1 MKNKLSKILFAV
13 LSLALAVVFAVSC
26 GTSSDS
32 GKKKDDD
39 DGHTHEFGRWRTV
52 KIATCVS
59 EGEEER
65 ECGECGET
73 ESRPIPV
80 AENHTFG
87 AWKITVEAG
96 CFEDGEEE
104 RKCKYCTETESRT
117 VKAPGEH
124 SYGTDNICTGCNEKL
139 VFTEG
144 LEYVPTEDGTS
155 FVLVGG
161 APESGDVIIPPYY
174 QGKPVVGIGVG
185 AFADMSGITGVSMPN
200 SIHTIS
206 DGAFFGCSGLTDLV
220 LPKGLQVIGNS
231 AFEGCTLIVIVII
244 PDGVTEIGQ
253 SAFKD
258 CDSLQSVTVPEGV
271 TNIAEATFKGCESL
285 TEVKLPETLTDI
297 SNEAFADCVLIVVIV
312 LGENVEA
319 IGQGAFSGCVS
330 LEEINIPSGVTDLLE
345 NVFAGCESLVSI
357 TLPEALK
364 NICSGAF
371 SGCIALERIE
381 GGNLEW
387 ISPDAFEGCERL
399 EDVPHT
405 HVYGDFMLRTSA
417 GCETAGEE
425 YRICSECYTE
435 DVRAI
440 EPLGHSL
447 GAWIDEDPASCDKLG
462 TKGHYG
468 CSACGSFFDIDEN
481 KIDTLVIP
489 KTEHT
494 LDEWYERKEPGCV
507 TDGYLA
513 HYICTVCYA
522 FFDEEKN
529 EIEYADCVL
538 PAQGHNYVDG
548 KCTVCGGATASQ
560 GLSFT
565 EYAKG
570 YFYVSGIGQCKDSDI
585 VIPSEYKGMP
595 VTGIEAS
602 AFISNTYITSV
613 VIPDSVK
620 TIKNGAFY
628 ECTALT
634 TVVMGSGV
642 TKIENTAFRGCR
654 SLKSIV
660 IPDGV
665 TELPNMIF
673 YECYSLSDIALPEN
687 LTSIGK
693 YAFTS
698 TSLTQIKIPSS
709 VSYIGDYAFSYCNKL
724 ARIEL
729 PLSIDTVNPCTFSG
743 CTALSSATMQ
753 GVKTICDSAFANCTS
768 LTSVTTGEL
777 ESVAYNAFD
786 GCNALVNP
794 PHTHS
799 SDGNWVA
806 YVAPTCENDGVV
818 RHSGCLG
825 CDKKLD
831 ENGNELET
839 TVIPAE
845 GHQYGALIEGKTPT
859 CEDDGWIEHYSCDV
873 CGAIFDTEYN
883 RVETAVIE
891 SQGHTLEVWKDR
903 EEPTCQKNGMEGHY
917 FCDVCDKYFDINCEE
932 IEDIVIPATG
942 EHSFGTWTVTREPT
956 CKEEGVRERR
966 CTGCD
971 TPEYKAISKTET
983 HEFGEWVQTKAP
995 TCLCGELERRCSVC
1009 DATETD
1015 SITPVKSHKLD
1026 KYNTCSECLTT
1037 VTATE
1042 GLIFELN
1049 SASDGYV
1056 VYRGTAKGDVV
1067 IPTYYE
1073 GLPVKEIGASAFSGA
1088 HTSESLLTSIV
1099 IPEYIEK
1106 IGSNA
1111 FYYCSGLKTVYFNA
1125 ISCADFA
1132 QPYSGRSNGVFII
1145 TGMDGGLDL
1154 VIGSEV
1160 TRLPRYMF
1168 YNDFYY
1174 NYAQDGYGPKIA
1186 SVTISDGCALSEIPE
1201 LFRSGSECS
1210 TSFYVNDLET
1220 WLRVSECFYEFFNS
1234 STYVN
1239 GEPIGL
1245 GTIYIGGEEPVYVVI
1260 PDGVTKISDYAF
1272 ANARKL
1278 KSVIIPEGV
1287 TEIGV
1292 CAFKRCYS
1300 LETIDLPASVE
1311 AIDEFA
1317 FAYCFNLKSI
1327 GIKPDGE
1334 LQYIEKEAFSECT
1347 SLASFILPEKL
1358 SSIGKS
1364 AFLYCYK
1371 LVEVY
1376 NLTKTGYFDDL
1387 TAGTENHGG
1396 IAYYAKSIRTSLSE
1410 STTVTTPDGFM
1421 FHVSTGGVTL
1431 IGYVGNEEL
1440 LTLPDGY
1447 NGMTY
1452 EIGSGAF
1459 YESDIKEIVISS
1471 YVTKICEYAFQE
1483 AASLERVRFAK
1494 GSRLTEIGK
1503 WAFYECTSLASL
1515 YIPSSVTYVGGY
1527 ICHSVGEKPT
1537 VYCARSNANGWD
1549 SNWLKIDSWGDK
1561 FTPVYGVSEDSIVYT
1576 DEMEFVISGASA
1588 TLYRYFGDSI
1598 LLEVPDCVSVG
1609 NASYSVTTVYGT
1621 VLSARP
1627 DVKFAYVPS
1636 TVSSA
1641 PFYGIT
1647 VMTDASSAS
1656 SGWQYYQLIVGCS
1669 KDTVA
1674 LIDGMVFYRLA
1685 GSEEAKLVAFIGAE
1699 SEVIIPD
1706 TVVIG
1711 SLELPVTEIY
1721 RNAFY
1726 RTDVRYVKI
1735 GAHVRTVYEYAFMDC
1750 KSLKSIEFTES
1761 GEINSIRDG
1770 AFQNCSA
1777 LVEISIPAPLYEL
1790 GSYAFSGCSSLKT
1803 VKLPA
1808 GMTSLGTNILSGC
1821 GVLEELTLPF
1831 IGTRPQAQTDS
1842 YQRVLGHLFSTEP
1855 YDGAVA
1861 VEQNHYDSYKNA
1873 SNYSYSYT
1881 TFYIPASLRT
1891 VRVEGG
1897 NIVSFSF
1904 MNCTM
1909 IEVIELGEGVTAAYT
1924 DWLKGTCA
1932 DLVVYCDG
1940 TPSGVYASKIHYNV
1954 KDYGWFDGLFYL
1966 VTDEGA
1972 EVAGFDGSMTEIF
1985 LPDYVV
1991 LNGVE
1996 YRVVGVAVGAFSKSD
2011 ITAFYGC
2018 NGMTKIGGSAF
2029 FDCTSLVTVELPV
2042 TVTEIGISAFS
2053 GCSSLTSF
2061 TVPKNVKNLENSIF
2075 ARCTSLSLVNLPAT
2089 LETVGEYAFQS
2100 CESLVSITLP
2110 DSVTQLYAYAFEGC
2124 SALESVNIPKGVSA
2138 IRSYTFL
2145 YCTSLRE
2152 IVIPE
2157 NVKYIY
2163 SGAFSNCTSLS
2174 KADFEAKST
2183 WYVTRSIAMTNGTY
2197 ISVYDSESIAYSL
2210 RSSYSSYYW
2219 YRK

>member
-1 MKNKLSKILFAV
+1 MKNKLTKILFAM
-13 LSLALAVVFAVSC
+13 LSLMLAIAFAVSC
-26 GTSSDS
+26 DTSDS
-32 GKKKDDD
+32 SKKKDDD

-52 KIATCVS
+52 KIATCVT

-65 ECGECGET
+65 ECRECGET
-73 ESRPIPV
+73 ESRPVPV
-80 AENHTFG
+80 SGNHTFS
-87 AWKITVEAG
+87 AWKTVIKTG

-104 RKCKYCTETESRT
+104 RKCKYCTETERRT

-124 SYGTDNICTGCNEKL
+124 SYGNDNICTNCNEKL

-144 LEYVPTEDGTS
+144 LEYVPTEDGES

-161 APESGDVIIPPYY
+161 APETGEVIIPPYH
-174 QGKPVVGIGVG
+174 QGKPVVGIGEG
-185 AFADMSGITGVSMPN
+185 AFAGISGITGVTMPD
-200 SIHTIS
+200 SVHTIS

-244 PDGVTEIGQ
+244 PEGVTEIGQ
-253 SAFKD
+253 GAFKD
-258 CDSLQSVTVPEGV
+258 CDSLESVTVPEGV

-285 TEVKLPETLTDI
+285 TEVKLPESLTDVG
-297 SNEAFADCVLIVVIV
+297 NEAFADCVLIVVIV

-319 IGQGAFSGCVS
+319 IGQGAFFGCTS
-330 LEEINIPSGVTDLLE
+330 LEEINIPSGVTDILE

-357 TLPEALK
+357 TLPETLK

-371 SGCIALERIE
+371 SGCIALERID

-387 ISPDAFEGCERL
+387 ISPDAFDGCESL
-399 EDVPHT
+399 EKVPHT
-405 HVYGDFMLRTSA
+405 HVYGDFILRIPA
-417 GCETAGEE
+417 GCETEGEE
-425 YRICSECYTE
+425 YRVCAECYTE

-447 GAWIDEDPASCDKLG
+447 GAWVDEDPASCDKLG
-462 TKGHYG
+462 TKGHYV

-481 KIDTLVIP
+481 KINTLVLP
-489 KTEHT
+489 KAEHT

-507 TDGYLA
+507 TDGWLA
-513 HYICTVCYA
+513 HYTCTACYA
-522 FFDEEKN
+522 CFDSEKKPLTDYVLFAKGHNYENGLCTKCGATTASEGLFFA
-529 EIEYADCVL
+529 EYAD
-538 PAQGHNYVDG
+538 
-548 KCTVCGGATASQ
+548 
-560 GLSFT
+560 
-565 EYAKG
+565 G
-570 YFYVSGIGQCKDSDI
+570 YYYVSGIGRCKDTDI
-585 VIPSEYKGMP
+585 VIPAEYNGKP

-620 TIKNGAFY
+620 TIKNSAFY
-628 ECTALT
+628 ECTALK

-642 TKIENTAFRGCR
+642 TKIENAAFRGCR

-660 IPDGV
+660 IPDSV
-665 TELPNMIF
+665 TELPGMIF
-673 YECYSLSDIALPEN
+673 YECYSLSDIVLPAK

-729 PLSIDTVNPCTFSG
+729 PLSIDIVNPCTFSG

-753 GVKTICDSAFANCTS
+753 GVKTICDSAFANCSS
-768 LTSVTTGEL
+768 LTSVTVGEL
-777 ESVAYNAFD
+777 ESVVYNAFD
-786 GCNALVNP
+786 GCTALANP
-794 PHTHS
+794 PHTHI
-799 SDGNWVA
+799 SDGNWVS
-806 YVAPTCENDGVV
+806 YVAPTCEKDGVV

-859 CEDDGWIEHYSCDV
+859 CEDDGWIEHYHCDL
-873 CGAIFDTEYN
+873 CGTDFDAEKN
-883 RVETAVIE
+883 RVQTTVIE
-891 SQGHTLEVWKDR
+891 AEGHTLEVWQDSVA
-903 EEPTCQKNGMEGHY
+903 PTCQKDGMKGHY
-917 FCDVCDKYFDINCEE
+917 FCDVCDKYFDINGAE
-932 IEDIVIPATG
+932 IEDVVIPSTG
-942 EHSFGTWTVTREPT
+942 EHVFGTWTVTKEPT
-956 CKEEGVRERR
+956 CKEEGVRERK
-966 CTGCD
+966 CSGCG
-971 TPEYKAISKTET
+971 TSEHMAISKTDA

-995 TCLCGELERRCSVC
+995 TCLCGELTRKCSVC

-1015 SITPVKSHKLD
+1015 SVAPIKSHKLD

-1042 GLIFELN
+1042 GLLFEIN
-1049 SASDGYV
+1049 SAADGYV
-1056 VYRGTAKGDVV
+1056 VYQGTATGDVV

-1073 GLPVKEIGASAFSGA
+1073 GLPVKEIGENAFYGCG
-1088 HTSESLLTSIV
+1088 TLTSVV
-1099 IPEYIEK
+1099 IPEQIEK
-1106 IGSNA
+1106 IGVYA
-1111 FYYCSGLKTVYFNA
+1111 FYNCTKLKTVYYNA

-1160 TRLPRYMF
+1160 KRLPHNMF
-1168 YNDFYY
+1168 YNDYYY
-1174 NYAQDGYGPKIA
+1174 NYAQEGYGPKIA
-1186 SVTISDGCALSEIPE
+1186 SITISDGCALSEIPM
-1201 LFRSGSECS
+1201 LFRSGSSCS
-1210 TSFYVNDLET
+1210 TAFYVNDLET
-1220 WLRVSECFYEFFNS
+1220 WLRVSACFYEFFNS
-1234 STYVN
+1234 SSYSN
-1239 GEPIGL
+1239 GEPLNL
-1245 GTIYIGGEEPVYVVI
+1245 GTIYIGGEEPVSVVI
-1260 PDGVTKISDYAF
+1260 PAGITQISDYAF

-1278 KSVIIPEGV
+1278 KSVTIPEGV
-1287 TEIGV
+1287 TKIGNN
-1292 CAFKRCYS
+1292 AFKRCYS
-1300 LETIDLPASVE
+1300 LESIDIPASVE
-1311 AIDEFA
+1311 TVGEFA
-1317 FAYCFNLKSI
+1317 FNYCFNLKSVE
-1327 GIKPDGE
+1327 IKPDGE

-1358 SSIGKS
+1358 CSIGS
-1364 AFLYCYK
+1364 NAFSYCYR

-1387 TAGTENHGG
+1387 TAGTDNYGG
-1396 IAYYAKSIRTSLSE
+1396 IAYYAKSIRTSISE
-1410 STTVTTPDGFM
+1410 STTVTTPDGFV

-1431 IGYVGNEEL
+1431 IGYVGNDEVL
-1440 LTLPDGY
+1440 ILPDGY

-1459 YESDIKEIVISS
+1459 YESDIREIVISS
-1471 YVTKICEYAFQE
+1471 YVTKIGEYAFQS
-1483 AASLERVRFAK
+1483 AASLERVRFEK
-1494 GSRLTEIGK
+1494 GSRLTEIGQ
-1503 WAFYECTSLASL
+1503 WAFYKCTNLASL

-1527 ICHSVGEKPT
+1527 ICHSVREKPT
-1537 VYCARSNANGWD
+1537 VYCAKSNAAGWD
-1549 SNWLKIDSWGDK
+1549 SNWLKLDSWGAK
-1561 FTPVYGVSEDSIVYT
+1561 FTPVYGVSENSIVYT
-1576 DEMEFVISGASA
+1576 DEMDFVIYDTVA
-1588 TLYRYFGDSI
+1588 TLYRYFGYSLI
-1598 LLEVPDCVSVG
+1598 LNVPAYVSDGTV
-1609 NASYSVTTVYGT
+1609 SYPVTTVYGT

-1636 TVSSA
+1636 TATSVSL
-1641 PFYGIT
+1641 YGIV
-1647 VMTDASSAS
+1647 VMTDSGAVS
-1656 SGWQYYQLIVGCS
+1656 SGWQYYQLFGNCS

-1674 LIDGMVFYRLA
+1674 LIDGMIFLRSA
-1685 GSEEAKLVAFIGAE
+1685 DAEEAILIAFIGTE
-1699 SEVIIPD
+1699 NEVIIPD

-1726 RTDVRYVKI
+1726 ATDIERVKI
-1735 GAHVRTVYEYAFMDC
+1735 GANVRTVYEYAFMDC

-1770 AFQNCSA
+1770 VFQNCSA

-1808 GMTSLGTNILSGC
+1808 GMTALGVNILSGC
-1821 GVLEELTLPF
+1821 GALEELTLPF
-1831 IGTRPQAQTDS
+1831 IGTRPQAETDS

-1855 YDGAVA
+1855 YNGSVA

-1924 DWLKGTCA
+1924 DWLRGTCA

-1940 TPSGVYASKIHYNV
+1940 NPSGVYASKIHYNV

-1972 EVAGFDGSMTEIF
+1972 AVAGLDGSTTEIF

-2018 NGMTKIGGSAF
+2018 YGMTKIGGSAF

-2061 TVPKNVKNLENSIF
+2061 TVPKNVKNLENGIF

-2100 CESLVSITLP
+2100 CESLVSIALP

-2124 SALESVNIPKGVSA
+2124 SALESVNIPRGVSA

-2163 SGAFSNCTSLS
+2163 SGAFSYCTSLS